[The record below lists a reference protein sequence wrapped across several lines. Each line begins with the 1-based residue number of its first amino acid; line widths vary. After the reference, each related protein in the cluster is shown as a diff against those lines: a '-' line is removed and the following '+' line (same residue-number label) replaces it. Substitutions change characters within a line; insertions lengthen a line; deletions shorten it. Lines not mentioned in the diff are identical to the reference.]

1 MTATLVVARL
11 TFREA
16 ARRRILLAALLFGL
30 LFLAVYA
37 AGFNLIRYE
46 IQREVD
52 GPSFVAH
59 SEIFGFFLMAGLYV
73 INFLTVMMTVLTSV
87 DTLSGEVTTGTIQT
101 LASKPVRRREI
112 LLGKWLGFTGMLTLY
127 LLMMAGGVMAI
138 VYLSAGYV
146 PPGALG
152 GLALMWL
159 NVMLLLSLS
168 LLGGATLSTLANG
181 VMVFGLYGVAF
192 VGGWIEQVGSFL
204 GNQAAISVGT
214 VASLLLPSEALWNRA
229 AYEMR
234 SPIVGAVAF
243 GNPFLGPSVPSTL
256 MIVYA
261 VGYTLVVLALAI
273 RQFNRRDL

>member
-1 MTATLVVARL
+1 M
-11 TFREA
+11 
-16 ARRRILLAALLFGL
+16 
-30 LFLAVYA
+30 
-37 AGFNLIRYE
+37 
-46 IQREVD
+46 
-52 GPSFVAH
+52 H

-87 DTLSGEVTTGTIQT
+87 DTLSGEVTSGTMQT

-112 LLGKWLGFTGMLTLY
+112 LLGKWLGFSAMLTLY

-138 VYLSAGYV
+138 VYLSAGYI
-146 PPGALG
+146 PAGAPG

-159 NVMLLLSLS
+159 NVLLLLSLS
-168 LLGGATLSTLANG
+168 LLGGAMLSTLANG

-192 VGGWIEQVGSFL
+192 VGGWIEQVGAFL
-204 GNQAAISVGT
+204 ANETAVSVGT
-214 VASLLLPSEALWNRA
+214 VASLLLPSEALWKRA

-234 SPIVGAVAF
+234 SPILGAVDF
-243 GNPFLGPSVPSTL
+243 GNPFVGPSVPSTL

-261 VGYTLVVLALAI
+261 VGYTLLMLALAI

>member
-1 MTATLVVARL
+1 MTATLTVARL

-16 ARRRILLAALLFGL
+16 ARRRILLAALLLGL

-37 AGFNLIRYE
+37 LGFNLIRLE
-46 IQREVD
+46 LQAEVD
-52 GPSFVAH
+52 GPSLIMH

-87 DTLSGEVTTGTIQT
+87 DTLSGEVTSGTMQT
-101 LASKPVRRREI
+101 LASKPVRRRDI
-112 LLGKWLGFTGMLTLY
+112 LLGKWLGFSGMLTIY

-138 VYLSAGYV
+138 VYLSAGYI
-146 PPGALG
+146 PAGALG

-159 NVMLLLSLS
+159 NILLLLSLS

-204 GNQAAISVGT
+204 ANETAVSVGT
-214 VASLLLPSEALWNRA
+214 VASLLLPSEALWKRA

-234 SPIVGAVAF
+234 SPILGAVDF
-243 GNPFLGPSVPSTL
+243 GNPFVGPSVPSTL

-261 VGYTLVVLALAI
+261 VGYTLLMLALAI
-273 RQFNRRDL
+273 RQFNQRDL